1 MTHIPFDFIH
11 SLIFYIQETENTDH
25 ICLGLG
31 DRKIKYDLEVTLRA
45 LTMHW
50 RVILIILLLRR
61 LMKSFSSRQK
71 CTGQS
76 VNVINRISLSSPFAA
91 TVFT

>member
-31 DRKIKYDLEVTLRA
+31 DRKIKYDLEVT
-45 LTMHW
+45 
-50 RVILIILLLRR
+50 
-61 LMKSFSSRQK
+61 
-71 CTGQS
+71 
-76 VNVINRISLSSPFAA
+76 
-91 TVFT
+91 